1 MARGVVG
8 YLSREETRQWQ
19 MEQLQ
24 VTLNRAYFNVDFYRR
39 RMDTLRLLP
48 EDISSLDDLRNFPF
62 TTRQDLAE
70 HYPYGLFAEPLKSIV
85 RLKISNP
92 AWLDQSRPIVVGF
105 TRHDIGMWNSLMVRL
120 YEQLGNSAAG
130 HRPGGL

>member
-1 MARGVVG
+1 MAQGWSG
-8 YLSREETRQWQ
+8 YRSREETRRLQ

-24 VTLNRAYFNVDFYRR
+24 MTLNRAYFNVDFYRR
-39 RMDTLRLLP
+39 RMDGLGLLP
-48 EDISSLDDLRNFPF
+48 EDVATADELSRFPF

-92 AWLDQSRPIVVGF
+92 AWLDQHRPIV
-105 TRHDIGMWNSLMVRL
+105 DRL
-120 YEQLGNSAAG
+120 Y
-130 HRPGGL
+130 PP

>member
-1 MARGVVG
+1 MAQGVIG

-92 AWLDQSRPIVVGF
+92 AWLDQEPPHRGRLHAARC
-105 TRHDIGMWNSLMVRL
+105 RHVAI
-120 YEQLGNSAAG
+120 
-130 HRPGGL
+130 P